1 MHFKDFALSNENK
14 NLELTGSNALKLELS
29 YKNESKEFY
38 IFEYNKPIMIELAGQ
53 KFFISWALSYEQ
65 LPFDIY
71 LRDFVLDRYP
81 GSMSPASYASEIT
94 VKNNN
99 ENFDYR
105 IFMNNVLDYDGYR
118 FYQSSYDQDEKGTV
132 LSVNKDPGKIPT
144 YIGYFLLCLGMFM
157 NF

>member
-29 YKNESKEFY
+29 YKNENKEFY

-105 IFMNNVLDYDGYR
+105 IL
-118 FYQSSYDQDEKGTV
+118 
-132 LSVNKDPGKIPT
+132 
-144 YIGYFLLCLGMFM
+144 
-157 NF
+157 

>member
-1 MHFKDFALSNENK
+1 
-14 NLELTGSNALKLELS
+14 
-29 YKNESKEFY
+29 
-38 IFEYNKPIMIELAGQ
+38 MIELAGQ

-118 FYQSSYDQDEKGTV
+118 FFKVLMIKMKKG
-132 LSVNKDPGKIPT
+132 LF
-144 YIGYFLLCLGMFM
+144 YL
-157 NF
+157 